1 MKRTILVLS
10 VFASQ
15 MMFTPVFAA
24 NPSGS
29 YTRTCKNI
37 RQSAR
42 DLVANCKN
50 TSGIYVSTTLPDYLS
65 CRPGKIDNING
76 KLFCERR

>member
-10 VFASQ
+10 LFASQ
-15 MMFTPVFAA
+15 IMFTPAFAA

-29 YTRTCKNI
+29 YTRTCKDI
-37 RQSAR
+37 RQSSR

-50 TSGIYVSTTLPDYLS
+50 TSGKYVSTTLSDYLS

-76 KLFCERR
+76 QLLCERS

>member
-1 MKRTILVLS
+1 MKQTILVLS
-10 VFASQ
+10 LFTTQ
-15 MMFTPVFAA
+15 MLFMPAFAA
-24 NPSGS
+24 KPSGS
-29 YTRTCKNI
+29 YTRTCKNV

-50 TSGIYVSTTLPDYLS
+50 TSGKYVRATLNDYLS

-76 KLFCERR
+76 QLFCERR